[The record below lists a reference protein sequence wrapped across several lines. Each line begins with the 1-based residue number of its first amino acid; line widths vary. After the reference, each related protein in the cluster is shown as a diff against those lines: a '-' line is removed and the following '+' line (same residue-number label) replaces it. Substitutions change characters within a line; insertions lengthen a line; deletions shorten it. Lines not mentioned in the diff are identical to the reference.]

1 MLVYRGVSHKIRPW
15 MGPGVPPTPQGF
27 GDDLWTRIQ
36 VMGPVDPLQTAGCTA
51 AFHTEL
57 MKPAEAH
64 RLGKA

>member
-15 MGPGVPPTPQGF
+15 MGPGIPPTPQGRPV
-27 GDDLWTRIQ
+27 GRIQ

-64 RLGKA
+64 IS